1 MLALMTTARIKIPPK
16 LIPVFLG
23 EARYRGAYGGRGSAK
38 TRSFA
43 KMTAVR
49 GYQWSQAGQSGVIVC
64 GREFMNSLDE
74 SSMAEVKA
82 AIRSEAW
89 LDAHYD
95 IGEKYIRTKDGRIE
109 YKFTGLRHNIDSIKS
124 KALIRLLWVD
134 EAEAVSEGAWRKA
147 IPSVRELDS
156 EIWVTWNPESS
167 KSPTHKRFRESP
179 PEAAKIVEMNYTDNP
194 WFPEVLE
201 LERRED
207 LKNRPDDYA
216 HVWLGAFKTNSE
228 AQVFKNWRVEEFDTP
243 RDAVLRFGADWGFAV
258 DPTALVRSF
267 VDGRTLYVDH
277 EAVEVG
283 CEVDETPYLF
293 SGDRKPENWPASE
306 VFENKKQ
313 RPGIPGADKW
323 LIRADSARPETVSYM
338 RKRGY
343 RITPAL
349 KGQGSLEDGVQ
360 FLKAF
365 DIVVHPR
372 CVKVAEELSLYSYKR
387 DDKTEE
393 VLPIL
398 EDKNNHTIDAL
409 RYALEELRRTGY
421 KPAPTPPKV
430 KRDGYWP
437 TDEGGADS
445 WKTV

>member
-1 MLALMTTARIKIPPK
+1 MTTARIKLPPK
-16 LIPVFLG
+16 LIPVFTG
-23 EARYRGAYGGRGSAK
+23 PARYRGAYGGRGSAK

-49 GYQWSQAGQSGVIVC
+49 GYMWSQSGETGVIVC

-82 AIRSEAW
+82 AIRSEPF

-147 IPSVRELDS
+147 IPSVRERDS
-156 EIWVTWNPESS
+156 EIWVTWNPESP

-179 PEAAKIVEMNYTDNP
+179 PESSRIVEMNYTDNP
-194 WFPEVLE
+194 WFPDVLE
-201 LERRED
+201 AERRED
-207 LKNRPDDYA
+207 IRHRPDDYA

-228 AQVFKNWRVEEFDTP
+228 AQVFKNWRVEEFETP
-243 RDAVLRFGADWGFAV
+243 SDAVLRFGADWGFAV
-258 DPTALVRSF
+258 DPTALIRCYIDGRKLF
-267 VDGRTLYVDH
+267 VDQ

-283 CEVDETPYLF
+283 CEIDETPALF
-293 SGDRKPENWPASE
+293 DRIEGS
-306 VFENKKQ
+306 
-313 RPGIPGADKW
+313 RKW

-338 RKRGY
+338 KRKGF

-349 KGQGSLEDGVQ
+349 KGRGSLEDGVQ

-365 DIVVHPR
+365 DIIVHPR
-372 CVKVAEELSLYSYKR
+372 CKKVAEELALYSYKR

-393 VLPIL
+393 ILPAL

-409 RYALEELRRTGY
+409 RYALEELRRTGW
-421 KPAPTPPKV
+421 KPSDNKEPPKR
-430 KRDGYWP
+430 RDYGMNA
-437 TDEGGADS
+437 TEEVDD
-445 WKTV
+445 WKVI